1 MVATE
6 YRGDLGKLNCEQK
19 KGSTVHWWMSEE
31 LAWLHICRV
40 VKVNKVSGRLDG
52 AII

>member
-6 YRGDLGKLNCEQK
+6 CRADLEKLNCERK
-19 KGSTVHWWMSEE
+19 EGSTAHWWMSEE
-31 LAWLHICRV
+31 LGWVHICRV